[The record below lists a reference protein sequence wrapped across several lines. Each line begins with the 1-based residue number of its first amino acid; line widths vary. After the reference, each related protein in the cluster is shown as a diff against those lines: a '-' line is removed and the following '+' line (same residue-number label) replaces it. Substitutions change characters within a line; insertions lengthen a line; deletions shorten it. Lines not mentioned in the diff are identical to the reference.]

1 MTTLLHVAVRGA
13 VTGSAATVA
22 MSAFMLAA
30 QRLGMMGKLP
40 PKEITEAS
48 LDAIGLRDH
57 VDEPVVDLLTAGT
70 HLGFGAAAGALFAVL
85 HRWLDLPVHAV
96 IQALLFATGVWT
108 VSYMGWVPA
117 LGIMPPAHRDE
128 PGRPESMVAAHW
140 IYGAVL
146 GVITEAWKVDRRR
159 WS

>member
-1 MTTLLHVAVRGA
+1 MTLLTAAVRGA
-13 VTGSAATVA
+13 IAGSVATLA

-30 QRLGMMGKLP
+30 QRAGAMSKLP

-48 LDAIGLRDH
+48 LDAIGLHER
-57 VDEPVVDLLTAGT
+57 VDEPAINVLTAGT
-70 HLGFGAAAGALFAVL
+70 HLGFGAAAGVLFAVL
-85 HRWLDLPVHAV
+85 HRWLRLPVHAV
-96 IQALLFATGVWT
+96 VQAVVFATAVWT
-108 VSYMGWVPA
+108 VSYLGWVPA

-128 PGRPESMVAAHW
+128 PGRPESMLIAHW

-146 GVITEAWKVDRRR
+146 GLITEVWKVGARR